1 MEKRGLTGRLEA
13 AGISGADASE
23 AGTSEAGTSEAGTS
37 EAGTSGAD
45 ASKSVFFGDEMRLG
59 LIGQVRRRWAPRGVK
74 LRQPV
79 EFTYK
84 WTYLNLA
91 VNPMEGILKWDWT
104 SDMKAESIAPVL
116 KKWEGDLEAIVW
128 DGARGHQGSEYD
140 EVEACRI
147 QQPPYSPELQPAERI
162 FQYLRA
168 RIEGIVYGE
177 LEAKKEAV
185 ERELRTLASCRE
197 KVRSLTCWDWIEKAL
212 TQLAGKQDTL
222 R

>member
-1 MEKRGLTGRLEA
+1 MEKRGLTECLEA
-13 AGISGADASE
+13 EETLGEGPE
-23 AGTSEAGTSEAGTS
+23 
-37 EAGTSGAD
+37 
-45 ASKSVFFGDEMRLG
+45 SVFFGDEMRLG

-116 KKWEGDLEAIVW
+116 KSWERGSEGSLEAIVW

-147 QQPPYSPELQPAERI
+147 QQPPYSPELQPAERV
-162 FQYLRA
+162 FEYLRA
-168 RIEGIVYGE
+168 RIEGVVYGA
-177 LEAKKEAV
+177 LDAKKEAV
-185 ERELRTLASCRE
+185 ERELRTLASCPE

-212 TQLAGKQDTL
+212 TQLADNKPLFIRQLVLEQTS
-222 R
+222 

>member
-1 MEKRGLTGRLEA
+1 
-13 AGISGADASE
+13 
-23 AGTSEAGTSEAGTS
+23 
-37 EAGTSGAD
+37 
-45 ASKSVFFGDEMRLG
+45 MRLG

-116 KKWEGDLEAIVW
+116 KSWSEVPEGSPEGPPEGSLEAVVW
-128 DGARGHQGSEYD
+128 DGAKGHQGSEYD

-147 QQPPYSPELQPAERI
+147 QQPPYSPELQPAERV
-162 FQYLRA
+162 FEYLRA
-168 RIEGIVYGE
+168 RIEGIVYGK

-185 ERELRTLASCRE
+185 ERELRTLASCPE

-212 TQLAGKQDTL
+212 TQLADKQATL